1 MTPQHDEG
9 QKMMVTVTRLA
20 DEVSNQGRE
29 VQSVRPLLPRM
40 RMLAPWAVVALAAMA
55 AGCTGKIGAGT
66 TGPAGSNPS
75 SSGGGSSGVGQGTG
89 TGSSGVPGLGSAN
102 CTESPSPRLL
112 RQLTPAEYR
121 NTVADLLQIANP
133 DTTNIPTDPA
143 VRGFTTNVTAHLPDG
158 NHMDQYQLVGY
169 ALADRAINESYTK
182 LVTCQTQDNTCA
194 SAFLDSFGLR
204 AFRRPFTTD
213 EKTRYLALFDPALT
227 GSDFK
232 TGVSLAIKSM
242 LISPYFLLRSEIGVD
257 AGQGRFV
264 LTPFEVATA
273 LSYTY
278 WGTMPDDALL
288 ASAKSGALANKT
300 EIEAQARRL
309 MADARGR
316 VRIASFFSEWLD
328 AQRAYISSKDV
339 GVYPAFADQM
349 ASNAIVNAM
358 RGEEDAFVTSV
369 VFDSTKKY
377 SELFT
382 ADYTFVNDRLATFY
396 GLPLPGTGDVF
407 KKVPLGAGSPR
418 GGILTL
424 GTFLFG
430 HARADESSP
439 TQRGH
444 AIRAN
449 FFCQDIP
456 PPPPGV
462 NPVVTPGTPGRTA
475 REQILALT
483 STGACPSCHSLQDP
497 IGFGLDGFDSVGL
510 PRTLDNGGAIDTS
523 GVINNLA
530 SSPGGAPI
538 TFNGPKE
545 LANIIATSKQ
555 AQACLPTNYHRY
567 TRGFDA
573 SQQLD
578 AAGNPVDSCAV
589 DKLAQSFVNGDV
601 DIPGLFLQVALQD
614 SFTARR
620 TVQAVQR

>member
-1 MTPQHDEG
+1 
-9 QKMMVTVTRLA
+9 V
-20 DEVSNQGRE
+20 
-29 VQSVRPLLPRM
+29 
-40 RMLAPWAVVALAAMA
+40 
-55 AGCTGKIGAGT
+55 
-66 TGPAGSNPS
+66 
-75 SSGGGSSGVGQGTG
+75 
-89 TGSSGVPGLGSAN
+89 
-102 CTESPSPRLL
+102 L

-121 NTVADLLQIANP
+121 NTVGDLLQIANP
-133 DTTNIPTDPA
+133 DTTNIPTDPP
-143 VRGFTTNVTAHLPDG
+143 VRGFTTNVTGYTPDS
-158 NHMDQYQLVGY
+158 NHMDQFQLVGY
-169 ALADRAINESYTK
+169 ALADRAMTDSYAK
-182 LVTCQTQDNTCA
+182 LVTCTTQDNTCA

-227 GSDFK
+227 GNDFK

-242 LISPYFLLRSEIGVD
+242 LISPYFLLRSELGVD

-264 LTPFEVATA
+264 LTPYEVASA

-278 WGTMPDDALL
+278 WGTMPDDALF

-309 MADARGR
+309 MADPRGR
-316 VRIASFFSEWLD
+316 ARVASFFSEWLE
-328 AQRAYISSKDV
+328 AQRSYISSKDI
-339 GVYPAFADQM
+339 GIYPAFADQM

-377 SELFT
+377 GELFT

-407 KKVPLGAGSPR
+407 KKVPSPR

-424 GTFLFG
+424 GSFLFG
-430 HARADESSP
+430 HARTDESSP

-497 IGFGLDGFDSVGL
+497 IGFGLEGFDSVGL
-510 PRTLDNGGAIDTS
+510 PRTLDNGGAVDTS
-523 GVINNLA
+523 GVINHLA

-545 LANIIATSKQ
+545 LANIIASSNQ
-555 AQACLPTNYHRY
+555 AQACLATNYHRY
-567 TRGFDA
+567 ARGFDA

-578 AAGNPVDSCAV
+578 AMGNPVDSCAV
-589 DKLAQSFVNGDV
+589 DKLAQAFVKGDI

-620 TVQAVQR
+620 TVQTVQR

>member
-1 MTPQHDEG
+1 MAG
-9 QKMMVTVTRLA
+9 GNA
-20 DEVSNQGRE
+20 G
-29 VQSVRPLLPRM
+29 
-40 RMLAPWAVVALAAMA
+40 A
-55 AGCTGKIGAGT
+55 AGSGGPGT
-66 TGPAGSNPS
+66 TDGGV
-75 SSGGGSSGVGQGTG
+75 SGALGTKA
-89 TGSSGVPGLGSAN
+89 SCV
-102 CTESPSPRLL
+102 ESPSPRLL
-112 RQLTPAEYR
+112 RQLTPSEYR
-121 NTVADLLQIANP
+121 NTVADLLHIANP

-143 VRGFTTNVTAHLPDG
+143 VRGFTTNVTGQLPDG

-182 LVTCQTQDNTCA
+182 LVTCQTQDNACA

-204 AFRRPFTTD
+204 AFRRPLTTD

-227 GSDFK
+227 GNDFK

-242 LISPYFLLRSEIGVD
+242 LISPRFLLRSELGVD

-278 WGTMPDDALL
+278 WGTTPDDTLL
-288 ASAKSGALANKT
+288 ASAQSGALANKT
-300 EIEAQARRL
+300 EVEAQARRL
-309 MADARGR
+309 LADPRGR
-316 VRIASFFSEWLD
+316 VRVASFFSEWLE
-328 AQRAYISSKDV
+328 AQRAYISSKDI
-339 GVYPAFADQM
+339 GVYPAFADPM
-349 ASNAIVNAM
+349 ASSAIVNAM
-358 RGEEDAFVTSV
+358 KGEEDAFVTNV
-369 VFDSTKKY
+369 VYDSTKNF

-396 GLPLPGTGDVF
+396 GLPVPGTGEVF

-424 GTFLFG
+424 GMFLFG
-430 HARADESSP
+430 HARTDESSP

-462 NPVVTPGTPGRTA
+462 NPVVTPGTPGKTA

-483 STGACPSCHSLQDP
+483 GTGACPTCHKLQDP
-497 IGFGLDGFDSVGL
+497 IGFGLEGFDSVGL
-510 PRTLDNGGAIDTS
+510 PRTTDNGGAVDTS
-523 GVINNLA
+523 GVINGLA
-530 SSPGGAPI
+530 SASGPI
-538 TFNGPKE
+538 TFHGPKE
-545 LANIIATSKQ
+545 LSNIIATSDQ
-555 AQACLPTNYHRY
+555 ARACLATNYHRY

-573 SQQLD
+573 SQQRDASGKALD
-578 AAGNPVDSCAV
+578 TCAV
-589 DKLAQSFVNGDV
+589 DKIAQGFVKGDV
-601 DIPGLFLQVALQD
+601 DIPGLFLQIALQD

-620 TVQAVQR
+620 SVEAVQR